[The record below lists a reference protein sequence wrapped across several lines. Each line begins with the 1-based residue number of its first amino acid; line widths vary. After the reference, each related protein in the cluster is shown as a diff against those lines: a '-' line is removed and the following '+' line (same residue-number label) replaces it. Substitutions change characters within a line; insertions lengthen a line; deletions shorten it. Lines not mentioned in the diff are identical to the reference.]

1 MRLKDY
7 QSGALDTLSAYL
19 KLLAESTAKAEKT
32 SAAIAALPDDLRA
45 SVPAPQEPTVAA
57 WDEAR
62 KNGVAASPDPWRE
75 LNDGTDRSIP
85 HICLKLPTG
94 GGKTLLAAHGVDRI
108 MVSHF
113 GRTTGF
119 VLWIVPSDA
128 IYTQTKVQLS
138 DRSHPIRQTLDRA
151 SGGRV
156 KILEKLDGFAGQDVE
171 EKLCV
176 MLLMLQSTGR
186 ENKESLKVFQDSG
199 NYTSFFPQDDPI
211 ARLQLLKQVPNLELL
226 DLAEGALGGQ
236 GAAWIKQSLGNTLR
250 IIRPVIV
257 LDEGHRAYS
266 KIARE
271 TLAGLNPRFML
282 ELSAT
287 PDREQSNILVNVSGR
302 ALKDEEMIKLPI
314 RLDVGRNLK
323 WQTTLQHSLDRLD
336 ELEKQARVFETE
348 SGRYIR
354 PIMLVRVDRTGKDQR
369 EKGGE
374 LVHAED
380 AFEYLTQKAGVPAE
394 AIRRQTAEIKE
405 LKDDDLLSPYCGV
418 RVIITKDALREGWDC
433 PFAYVLSILSRG
445 TAHTALTQMIGRV
458 LRQPQAQNTNVTA
471 LDETHIFCANVEVAD
486 AVANIKKGLEAEGM
500 GDLSGDIIIG
510 GKGKSETEEVTVHI
524 RKQFV
529 GKRIMVPRVLH
540 RDGKRKFRDLDY
552 EADVLAGID
561 FEALTYRKAKE
572 FNVKD
577 YDLGKQQTFT
587 IDIEE
592 GEAFGLDSKPASAA
606 IVVDQPL
613 DRPGLIRR
621 LLDVVPNPWQ
631 GARIL
636 DGALDALRARES
648 EQSIINARLT
658 LIEHIKR
665 DVQEQLEAAAEAT
678 FREKVKHG
686 DIVFKLLAAPLDQL
700 NFEFVEQFTTHVA
713 LGDAGAPLLSSGG
726 KALDRALYD
735 RVFKRDV
742 NGFEADVALYMDGN
756 DAVKW
761 WWRIAARRE
770 WGLQG
775 WMKNKVY
782 PDFLIHLDADDDT
795 ARLLVLE
802 TKGKFLEGSADTE
815 FKRKFFELLEKAYT
829 QGYEAGEIE
838 LFADAPD
845 HMRFRILL
853 QEQGWKADLEP
864 DLQAH

>member
-7 QSGALDTLSAYL
+7 QSDVLDTLSGYL
-19 KLLAESTAKAEKT
+19 ELLAESAAKADKT
-32 SAAIAALPDDLRA
+32 SAAIAALPEDLRA
-45 SVPAPQEPTVAA
+45 SVPAPQEATIGA

-62 KNGVAASPDPWRE
+62 KSGIAASPDPWRE
-75 LNDGTDRSIP
+75 LKDGTGRSIA

-113 GRTTGF
+113 RQTTGF

-128 IYTQTKVQLS
+128 IYTQTKALLA

-156 KILEKLDGFAGQDVE
+156 KILEKLDGFTRQDLE

-176 MLLMLQSTGR
+176 LLLMLQSTGR
-186 ENKESLKVFQDSG
+186 ENKESLKVFRDSG
-199 NYTSFFPQDDPI
+199 NYTSFFPQDDPV
-211 ARLQLLKQVPNLELL
+211 ASKLLLKQVPNLEQA
-226 DLAEGALGGQ
+226 DLADAAIGGEGT
-236 GAAWIKQSLGNTLR
+236 AWIKQSLGNTLR

-271 TLAGLNPRFML
+271 TLAGLFML

-323 WQTTLQHSLDRLD
+323 WQTTLQYSLDRLD
-336 ELEKQARVFETE
+336 ELEKQARVFEAE

-380 AFEYLTQKAGVPAE
+380 AFEYLTQKAGLPPE

-458 LRQPQAQNTNVTA
+458 LRQPHAKKTNVA
-471 LDETHIFCANVEVAD
+471 VLDETHIFCANVEVAD
-486 AVANIKKGLEAEGM
+486 AVANIKKGLESEGM
-500 GDLSGDIIIG
+500 GDLSGEIAVG
-510 GKGKSETEEVTVHI
+510 GKGYAETKDVTVRM
-524 RKQFV
+524 RKQFA

-540 RDGKRKFRDLDY
+540 RDGKKDFRDLDY
-552 EADVLAGID
+552 EADVLADID
-561 FEALTYRKAKE
+561 FEALSYRKAKE

-577 YDLGKQQTFT
+577 YDVSKQQTFT
-587 IDIEE
+587 IDIHE
-592 GEAFGLDSKPASAA
+592 GETFDLDSKPS
-606 IVVDQPL
+606 
-613 DRPGLIRR
+613 R
-621 LLDVVPNPWQ
+621 
-631 GARIL
+631 
-636 DGALDALRARES
+636 
-648 EQSIINARLT
+648 
-658 LIEHIKR
+658 
-665 DVQEQLEAAAEAT
+665 
-678 FREKVKHG
+678 
-686 DIVFKLLAAPLDQL
+686 
-700 NFEFVEQFTTHVA
+700 
-713 LGDAGAPLLSSGG
+713 
-726 KALDRALYD
+726 
-735 RVFKRDV
+735 
-742 NGFEADVALYMDGN
+742 
-756 DAVKW
+756 
-761 WWRIAARRE
+761 
-770 WGLQG
+770 
-775 WMKNKVY
+775 
-782 PDFLIHLDADDDT
+782 T
-795 ARLLVLE
+795 A
-802 TKGKFLEGSADTE
+802 
-815 FKRKFFELLEKAYT
+815 
-829 QGYEAGEIE
+829 
-838 LFADAPD
+838 
-845 HMRFRILL
+845 
-853 QEQGWKADLEP
+853 
-864 DLQAH
+864 

>member
-7 QSGALDTLSAYL
+7 QTGALEKLSAYL
-19 KLLAESTAKAEKT
+19 KLLAESTARADKAK
-32 SAAIAALPDDLRA
+32 AAIDALPEDVRTTI
-45 SVPAPQEPTVAA
+45 PAPPEPNSAA

-62 KNGVAASPDPWRE
+62 KNGIAASPDPWRLLE
-75 LNDGTDRSIP
+75 DGIGRSIP
-85 HICLKLPTG
+85 HVCMKLPTG
-94 GGKTLLAAHGVDRI
+94 GGKTLLAAHGADRI
-108 MVSHF
+108 MVGHF
-113 GRTTGF
+113 RQPAGF
-119 VLWIVPSDA
+119 ILWIVPSDA
-128 IYTQTKVQLS
+128 IYTQTKRQLV
-138 DRSHPIRQTLDRA
+138 DRGHPIRQTLDRL

-156 KILEKLDGFAGQDVE
+156 KILEKLDGFTRQDVE

-176 MLLMLQSTGR
+176 LLLMLQSTGR

-199 NYTSFFPQDDPI
+199 HYTSFFPQDDPFAR
-211 ARLQLLKQVPNLELL
+211 ARLLKEVPNLEKL
-226 DLAEGALGGQ
+226 DLADAALAGED
-236 GAAWIKQSLGNTLR
+236 AAWIKQSLGNTLR
-250 IIRPVIV
+250 IIRPMIV

-271 TLAGLNPRFML
+271 TLAGLNSRFIL

-287 PDREQSNILVNVSGR
+287 PDRKQSNILVSVSGR

-314 RLDVGRNLK
+314 LLDVGRNLK

-336 ELEKQARVFETE
+336 ELENQARVFETQ

-369 EKGGE
+369 EKSGE

-394 AIRRQTAEIKE
+394 VIRRQTSEAKE

-418 RVIITKDALREGWDC
+418 RIIITKDALREGWDC

-458 LRQPQAQNTNVTA
+458 LRQPHARNTNVPA
-471 LDETHIFCANVEVAD
+471 LDETHIFCANLEVAD

-500 GDLSGDIIIG
+500 GDLSGDIIVGGG
-510 GKGKSETEEVTVHI
+510 GKADTEEVTVRI
-524 RKQFV
+524 RKQFA
-529 GKRIMVPRVLH
+529 GRRIMVPRVLH
-540 RDGKRKFRDLDY
+540 RAGKKTFRDLDY
-552 EADVLAGID
+552 EADVLADID
-561 FEALTYRKAKE
+561 FGELTYRKAKE

-577 YDLGKQQTFT
+577 YDVGRQQAFTVDIDRGETF
-587 IDIEE
+587 ELE
-592 GEAFGLDSKPASAA
+592 SKPAGVAV
-606 IVVDQPL
+606 VVDQPL

-636 DGALDALRARES
+636 DDTLAILRAKES

-658 LIEHIKR
+658 LVEHIKR
-665 DVQEQLEAAAEAT
+665 DLQEQLEAAAEAV
-678 FREKVKHG
+678 FREKVKRG
-686 DIVFKLLAAPLDQL
+686 DIVFKLLAAPLDDL
-700 NFEFVEQFTTHVA
+700 NFEFVERFRTHVA
-713 LGDAGAPLLSSGG
+713 LGDAGAPLLSFGG
-726 KALDRALYD
+726 APLDRALYE

-756 DAVKW
+756 NAVKW
-761 WWRIAARRE
+761 WWRLAARRE

-775 WMKNKVY
+775 WMRNKVY
-782 PDFLIHLDADDDT
+782 PDFLVHLDAKDDT

-815 FKRKFFELLEKAYT
+815 FKRKFFELLEKAYA

-838 LFADAPD
+838 LFADAPGL
-845 HMRFRILL
+845 MRFRILI
-853 QEQGWKADLEP
+853 EEDGWKNELESA
-864 DLQAH
+864 LA

>member
-7 QSGALDTLSAYL
+7 QSGALDKLSAYL
-19 KLLAESTAKAEKT
+19 KLLAESAAKMEKT
-32 SAAIAALPDDLRA
+32 NAAIALLPEDVRA

-62 KNGVAASPDPWRE
+62 KNGIAASPDPWRE
-75 LNDGTDRSIP
+75 LKDGTGRSIP

-108 MVSHF
+108 MVSYF
-113 GRTTGF
+113 RQTTGL
-119 VLWIVPSDA
+119 VLWIVPSEA
-128 IYTQTKVQLS
+128 IYTQTRAQLA
-138 DRSHPIRQTLDRA
+138 DRANPIRQALDRA

-156 KILEKLDGFAGQDVE
+156 KIMEKLDGFTRQDVE

-176 MLLMLQSTGR
+176 LLLMLQSTGR

-211 ARLQLLKQVPNLELL
+211 ARAQLLKQVPNLERA
-226 DLAEGALGGQ
+226 DLADGALGGE

-250 IIRPVIV
+250 IVRPVIV

-271 TLAGLNPRFML
+271 TLAGHNPRFIL

-287 PDREQSNILVNVSGR
+287 PDRAQSNILVNVSGR

-323 WQTTLQHSLDRLD
+323 WQMTLQHSLERLD
-336 ELEKQARVFETE
+336 ELEKQARVFQTQ

-354 PIMLVRVDRTGKDQR
+354 PIMLVRVDLTGKDQR
-369 EKGGE
+369 EKGGDR
-374 LVHAED
+374 VHAED
-380 AFEYLTQKAGVPAE
+380 AFEYLTQKAGVPPE
-394 AIRRQTAEIKE
+394 AIRRQTAELKE

-418 RVIITKDALREGWDC
+418 RVIITKEALREGWDC

-458 LRQPQAQNTNVTA
+458 LRQPQAQNTNVPA

-500 GDLSGDIIIG
+500 GDLSGDIVVG
-510 GKGKSETEEVTVHI
+510 GEGKGGGEDVTIRI
-524 RKQFV
+524 RKQFA

-540 RDGKRKFRDLDY
+540 RDGKKKFRDLDY

-561 FEALTYRKAKE
+561 FEALSYSKAAE

-577 YDLGKQQTFT
+577 YDVGKQQAFT
-587 IDIEE
+587 IDIEDS
-592 GEAFGLDSKPASAA
+592 EAFGLASQPAGAA
-606 IVVDQPL
+606 TFVDQPL

-636 DGALDALRARES
+636 DDALAILRAKET
-648 EQSIINARLT
+648 EEAIVNARLT
-658 LIEHIKR
+658 LVEHIKR
-665 DVQEQLEAAAEAT
+665 DVQEQVEAAAEAI
-678 FREKVKHG
+678 FRDKVKRG
-686 DIVFKLLAAPLDQL
+686 DIVFKLLAAPLDDL
-700 NFEFVEQFTTHVA
+700 NFTFVEQFTTHIA
-713 LGDAGAPLLSSGG
+713 SGDAGAPLLNVGG
-726 KALDRALYD
+726 SPLDRALYD
-735 RVFKRDV
+735 KVFKKDV

-761 WWRIAARRE
+761 WWRMAARRD

-782 PDFLIHLDADDDT
+782 PDFLIHLDADQDT

-815 FKRKFFELLEKAYT
+815 FKRKFFELLEKAYA

-838 LFADAPD
+838 LFAGAPD
-845 HMRFRILL
+845 CMRFRILIEEGAW
-853 QEQGWKADLEP
+853 QTELETA
-864 DLQAH
+864 LAG